1 MRVIAPSALLRP
13 DMNPAS
19 PLSLRRFGKRLSWCV
34 LRQRRDPLK
43 SERSSS
49 DSRRRKGSI
58 AEINNACYDLGD
70 KSSPS
75 TDLDHDDGRALD
87 SGALRSHDG
96 TERSS
101 FDPACCCCCCTYSPT
116 NTTGIVKTPTD
127 EGNDPITTS
136 ANSLPYT
143 EESCLKTTSELMIST
158 ATVNKEIQKVAAPP
172 PVTSVRDRAHLNLAL
187 APTASASLP
196 ASPAIP
202 PIETH
207 IFQIQP
213 PPVNSRR
220 VVELGQQR
228 ANLMESSCSA
238 GDIQAANRKKD
249 LSTASM
255 DGGCF
260 AEEPPKAKNMS
271 LLELR
276 RGPRAALVL
285 DLHSGASSSPSPL
298 SNTFLCGAVSK
309 ENNRLLTAEN
319 QHTTYAT
326 FKHDS
331 PFHGGESMG
340 GLGVPFPDIC
350 ALTAVAGATAEVAAA
365 VNLSPRPM
373 TGEEPSRIADRV
385 TLRTASLPLTPEA
398 LEAKLGPGGED
409 RLYKEFWDI
418 PMNYANKADCPWVG
432 VGQKNRYHEVL
443 PHNNTRVIL
452 PAINNDD
459 MTSYI
464 NANYIHG
471 YQGRPRAFIATQ
483 GPMSHTINDFW
494 RMVWHSHA
502 PAIVMLTKICEQDKR
517 SKCELYLPTSKNETC
532 DRTINTPIRADTVP
546 VTQQGV
552 PEGSPRSISEAPS
565 RSGGAVLQ
573 SAASLPTPPAPAF
586 WGEEFSRTCSPV
598 GAQRTF
604 GNIHV
609 RVIAVTQK
617 ESYTERKLILKMD
630 GEERRV
636 THFWYLG
643 WSDHSSPEA
652 TLESARSLL
661 DLVNET
667 EACRHQNNGSSLPS
681 TPAPVLITNAPLP
694 PTSPR
699 SLSRQTAEEWSDADF
714 DLRFPSPHV
723 EEENSLN
730 TAAFDLFTIG
740 DSKTISG
747 DLCLIGTPGY
757 RAYRASDP
765 APMTA
770 SGSTGPVVVH
780 CSAGVGRTGCFIAL
794 CIGCEQLRTEDKV
807 DVLGIVSR
815 LRLDRGGMVE
825 NSEQYTFLHAALC
838 MYTAMRNGRELP
850 VLPAI
855 TNLGNQFTGP
865 LR

>member
-1 MRVIAPSALLRP
+1 
-13 DMNPAS
+13 MNSAS
-19 PLSLRRFGKRLSWCV
+19 PMTFRRVGRRLSWCV
-34 LRQRRDPLK
+34 LRHRRDSLRT
-43 SERSSS
+43 ERSSS

-58 AEINNACYDLGD
+58 AGINNACYDLGE

-75 TDLDHDDGRALD
+75 TDLDHNDERAMASGVLGLHEETGRD
-87 SGALRSHDG
+87 NFG
-96 TERSS
+96 SS
-101 FDPACCCCCCTYSPT
+101 CCCYCCTYDPSTDP
-116 NTTGIVKTPTD
+116 GIDRAHD
-127 EGNDPITTS
+127 EAVEPVTTS

-143 EESCLKTTSELMIST
+143 EEESCPKTASGLIISTSAANEEVQKTTPSIS
-158 ATVNKEIQKVAAPP
+158 APAVAPTEHRER
-172 PVTSVRDRAHLNLAL
+172 VHLNLAL
-187 APTASASLP
+187 APTASASVP

-202 PIETH
+202 TIETA
-207 IFQIQP
+207 IFQVQP
-213 PPVNSRR
+213 PPVSSRR

-238 GDIQAANRKKD
+238 GDIQAANREKD
-249 LSTASM
+249 SPTISM
-255 DGGCF
+255 GGGCF
-260 AEEPPKAKNMS
+260 IEEPPKAKNRS

-298 SNTFLCGAVSK
+298 SNTFYGAVNR
-309 ENNRLLTAEN
+309 ENNRLLTTER

-331 PFHGGESMG
+331 PLHGGES
-340 GLGVPFPDIC
+340 GLLGASSAGPC
-350 ALTAVAGATAEVAAA
+350 ALSAVAGATAEVATA

-385 TLRTASLPLTPEA
+385 TLRTASLPLTPWA

-494 RMVWHSHA
+494 RMVWHSRA
-502 PAIVMLTKICEQDKR
+502 PAVVMLTKICEQDKR

-532 DRTINTPIRADTVP
+532 DRALNTPMRADTVP
-546 VTQQGV
+546 VTESKISG
-552 PEGSPRSISEAPS
+552 ESSGSVGEA
-565 RSGGAVLQ
+565 RCGGAVLQ
-573 SAASLPTPPAPAF
+573 STASLPTPPAPAF

-604 GNIHV
+604 GNIHI

-617 ESYTERKLILKMD
+617 DSYTERKLILKIG

-636 THFWYLG
+636 THFWFLG
-643 WSDHSSPEA
+643 WADHVSPEA

-661 DLVNET
+661 NLVEEV
-667 EACRHQNNGSSLPS
+667 EACRHRNNGSSLPS
-681 TPAPVLITNAPLP
+681 TPVPVLVPTAPVQ

-699 SLSRQTAEEWSDADF
+699 SLSRQAAEEWSDADF
-714 DLRFPSPHV
+714 DLRFPSPH
-723 EEENSLN
+723 EEENSPT
-730 TAAFDLFTIG
+730 TAAFDLFSIG
-740 DSKTISG
+740 ESDPSG
-747 DLCLIGTPGY
+747 SLSPVGAPGV

-765 APMTA
+765 APMA
-770 SGSTGPVVVH
+770 SSGSPGPIVVH

-794 CIGCEQLRTEDKV
+794 CIGCEQLRTEEKV

-838 MYTAMRNGRELP
+838 MYNAMRNGRELP
-850 VLPAI
+850 VLQAI
-855 TNLGNQFTGP
+855 ANLRNQFTGP

>member
-1 MRVIAPSALLRP
+1 
-13 DMNPAS
+13 MNS
-19 PLSLRRFGKRLSWCV
+19 TSSLSLRRFDKKLSWCV

-43 SERSSS
+43 SDRSSS
-49 DSRRRKGSI
+49 YSRRRKGSI

-87 SGALRSHDG
+87 SGALGFHDG
-96 TERSS
+96 TEESS
-101 FDPACCCCCCTYSPT
+101 FDPMSCCCCCTLNATSTP
-116 NTTGIVKTPTD
+116 GIGKTSTD

-143 EESCLKTTSELMIST
+143 EESCLRTTSELVIST
-158 ATVNKEIQKVAAPP
+158 TTNNVQIQKAASPS
-172 PVTSVRDRAHLNLAL
+172 PVTSAQDRVHLNLAL

-207 IFQIQP
+207 IFQVQ
-213 PPVNSRR
+213 PPVNPRPC
-220 VVELGQQR
+220 VTLGQQR

-238 GDIQAANRKKD
+238 GDIQAANRKND
-249 LSTASM
+249 SPTASM
-255 DGGCF
+255 GGGCF
-260 AEEPPKAKNMS
+260 AEEPPKAKNRS

-298 SNTFLCGAVSK
+298 INTFLHGAVRK
-309 ENNRLLTAEN
+309 ENNRLLTADN

-326 FKHDS
+326 FKHDRPS
-331 PFHGGESMG
+331 QERESMG
-340 GLGVPFPDIC
+340 GLGVASSGTC
-350 ALTAVAGATAEVAAA
+350 ALTAVAGAAVEVATA

-373 TGEEPSRIADRV
+373 TGEEPSRIVDRV

-494 RMVWHSHA
+494 RMVWHYRA

-546 VTQQGV
+546 VREQGI
-552 PEGSPRSISEAPS
+552 PEGPPCFISEAHP
-565 RSGGAVLQ
+565 RSGGAVLHT
-573 SAASLPTPPAPAF
+573 ATSLPTPPTPAF

-617 ESYTERKLILKMD
+617 ESYTERKLVLKMD
-630 GEERRV
+630 GEERKV
-636 THFWYLG
+636 THFWYTG

-681 TPAPVLITNAPLP
+681 TPAPLFIRNAPLP
-694 PTSPR
+694 PNSPR

-714 DLRFPSPHV
+714 DLRFHSPLP
-723 EEENSLN
+723 EEESPPT
-730 TAAFDLFTIG
+730 TAAFDLFTTG
-740 DSKTISG
+740 DSEPTSG
-747 DLCLIGTPGY
+747 GLCLVGTPSY

-765 APMTA
+765 APMSA

-794 CIGCEQLRTEDKV
+794 CIGCEQLRTEEKV

-838 MYTAMRNGRELP
+838 MYNAVRSGREMP

-855 TNLGNQFTGP
+855 TNLRNQFTGP